1 MKTLVGPQ
9 AGQQPGQGPDLSG
22 LLQLGQK
29 LSEGILTLA
38 QGVPEIADEMK
49 QCNEILLNALAHV
62 VEGQSGQQPAGAPT
76 SPPSTPVTQSGT
88 QWAGGGFGAGK
99 SF

>member
-62 VEGQSGQQPAGAPT
+62 VEGQSGGPGSPT

-88 QWAGGGFGAGK
+88 QFTGGGLGGGK
-99 SF
+99 FS